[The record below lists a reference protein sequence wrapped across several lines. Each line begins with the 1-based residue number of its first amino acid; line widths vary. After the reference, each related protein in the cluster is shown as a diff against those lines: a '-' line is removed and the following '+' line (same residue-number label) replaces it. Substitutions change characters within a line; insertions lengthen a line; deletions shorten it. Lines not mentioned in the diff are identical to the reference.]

1 MSTRIRIQPHLAP
14 ARVAGAGT
22 PRLARARAT
31 AADPIKRPSQ
41 RVHLALLDADL
52 DGPAALASPRRP
64 IAARLLGVLGPIG
77 LALFLAAGYACGLRL
92 YTNVS
97 PLQDRGICVLAG
109 FLSFF
114 LIAVWPTF
122 DDEGPRGDHRPFAAR
137 GCAAISAGSRARS

>member
-41 RVHLALLDADL
+41 LVHLALLDTDL

-77 LALFLAAGYACGLRL
+77 LAVFLAAGYACGLKL

-97 PLQDRGICVLAG
+97 LLEHRAIRVLAG
-109 FLSFF
+109 FLAFF
-114 LIAVWPTF
+114 LIVVWPTCG
-122 DDEGPRGDHRPFAAR
+122 DEGPG
-137 GCAAISAGSRARS
+137 